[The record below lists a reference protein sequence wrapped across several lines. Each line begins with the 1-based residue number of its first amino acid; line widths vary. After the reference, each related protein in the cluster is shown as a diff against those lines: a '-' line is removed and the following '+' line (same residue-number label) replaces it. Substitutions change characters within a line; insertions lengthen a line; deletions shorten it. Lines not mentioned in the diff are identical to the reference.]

1 MYLKSFAHPSALCL
15 ETSAYSPGFFHG
27 KIYRHMVLFLRSSG
41 GAIMSGH
48 SKWAGIKHKK
58 AKVDAQRGRVFT
70 KIIREITVAARV
82 GGGDPGGNPRL
93 RTAVLAAKAV
103 NMPADNIERAIKKGT
118 GELEGVSYEEITY
131 EGYGPGGVAVLV
143 DLVTDNKNRTVGEI
157 RKIFSRHGGN
167 LGESG
172 CVAFLFEKKGYIQ
185 VEASKVDEDRLLSIV
200 LDAGAEDMQRE
211 ESVFAVTT
219 TPKDFEKVREIL
231 VKGGIPPLS
240 AEITKLPKSTVNLD
254 GKHAEQMLRLMEEME
269 EHEDV
274 QHVYANFDIP
284 EEIMAAM
291 TA

>member
-1 MYLKSFAHPSALCL
+1 
-15 ETSAYSPGFFHG
+15 
-27 KIYRHMVLFLRSSG
+27 
-41 GAIMSGH
+41 MSGH

-70 KIIREITVAARV
+70 KLIREITVAARV

-93 RTAVLAAKAV
+93 RTAIQAAKAV

-118 GELEGVSYEEITY
+118 GELEGVTYEEITY

-143 DLVTDNKNRTVGEI
+143 AVLTDNKNRTVGEI
-157 RKIFSRHGGN
+157 RKTFSRHGGN

-185 VEASKVDEDRLLSIV
+185 VDAAKVDEDKLMTIA
-200 LDAGAEDMQRE
+200 LDAGAEDLLRE
-211 ESVFAVTT
+211 ESIFAVTSV
-219 TPKDFEKVREIL
+219 PKDFEKVRDRIA
-231 VKGGIPPLS
+231 KSGIQPLS
-240 AEITKLPKSTVNLD
+240 AEITMLPKSSVKLE
-254 GKHAEQMLRLMEEME
+254 GKHAEQMLRLMEELE
-269 EHEDV
+269 EHDDV

-284 EEIMAAM
+284 EEIMAAL

>member
-1 MYLKSFAHPSALCL
+1 
-15 ETSAYSPGFFHG
+15 
-27 KIYRHMVLFLRSSG
+27 
-41 GAIMSGH
+41 MSGH

-118 GELEGVSYEEITY
+118 GELEGVHYEEITY

-143 DLVTDNKNRTVGEI
+143 EVVTDNKNRAVGEI
-157 RKIFSRHGGN
+157 RKVFSRHGGN

-185 VEASKVDEDRLLSIV
+185 VEASKVDEDRLLGV
-200 LDAGAEDMQRE
+200 ALEAGAEDMQRE
-211 ESVFAVTT
+211 ESIFAVTSA
-219 TPKDFEKVREIL
+219 PKDFEKVRDKI
-231 VKGGIPPLS
+231 VKGGIQPLT
-240 AEITKLPKSTVNLD
+240 AEITKLPKSTVKLE
-254 GKHAEQMLRLMEEME
+254 GKHAEQMLRLMEELE
-269 EHEDV
+269 EHDDV

-284 EEIMAAM
+284 EEIMAAL

>member
-1 MYLKSFAHPSALCL
+1 
-15 ETSAYSPGFFHG
+15 
-27 KIYRHMVLFLRSSG
+27 
-41 GAIMSGH
+41 MSGH

-70 KIIREITVAARV
+70 KLIREITVAARV

-93 RTAVLAAKAV
+93 RTAVQAAKAV

-118 GELEGVSYEEITY
+118 GELEGVTYEEITY

-143 DLVTDNKNRTVGEI
+143 EVLTDNKNRTVGEI

-185 VEASKVDEDRLLSIV
+185 VDAAKVDEDRLMTIA
-200 LDAGAEDMQRE
+200 LDSGAEDLRRE
-211 ESVFAVTT
+211 EGVFAVTAA
-219 TPKDFEKVREIL
+219 PKDFEKVRDKI
-231 VKGGIPPLS
+231 VKSGIQPLS
-240 AEITKLPKSTVNLD
+240 AEVTMLPKSTVKLE
-254 GKHAEQMLRLMEEME
+254 GKQAEQMLRLMEELE
-269 EHEDV
+269 EHDDV

-284 EEIMAAM
+284 EEIMAALS
-291 TA
+291 A